1 MYYGA
6 IATGNRSMGTPADAP
21 PPPKPN
27 AEAFQQI
34 INTDFLSPRRFF
46 SGLLQKQRGQAPAPR
61 GVFQYPYKGGIFLDT
76 LISNVTVVTMNPKMD
91 VLFGAYIGIQDGK
104 IASISKKAPAEAP
117 QTIIDGTGMVAIPG
131 LINCHTHLATSVLRS
146 FTDDLSNTEA
156 LEALLKKEAKMDS
169 RSAKAAALL
178 SIAECLRFG
187 VTSVSDLYYYPNA
200 TAEAVAQSGIKANL
214 ALSSYRFIDQNED
227 FDFDTDE
234 QCQELV
240 KVMDKWHNH
249 DNGRIKIDAGIY
261 AEYTSN
267 HKLWEGLAGYA
278 SEQGIG
284 MQLHLA
290 ETQAEADSCLD
301 RTGMGPGELL
311 NCHNVFA
318 VPATAAGCTY
328 LEDYERKLL
337 GKKQVTAVA
346 TPLAHAKAGTPS
358 TPILD
363 CVKAGMNVALGTG
376 GAIECGNLD
385 MFEVLRCAAMDARK
399 EAKDASALPAPAAL
413 MMATVTGAQAQGRSQ
428 ECGMLQEG
436 MDADLALVDFSAP
449 HLMPCHNVLNGLL
462 WSAKGGDV
470 ALTMVRGKILYQN
483 GHFPTIDL
491 KNVVEELT
499 TYAIPR
505 LFAETENG

>member
-1 MYYGA
+1 
-6 IATGNRSMGTPADAP
+6 
-21 PPPKPN
+21 
-27 AEAFQQI
+27 
-34 INTDFLSPRRFF
+34 
-46 SGLLQKQRGQAPAPR
+46 
-61 GVFQYPYKGGIFLDT
+61 
-76 LISNVTVVTMNPKMD
+76 MNPKMD

-104 IASISKKAPAEAP
+104 IVSIEKSAPKDAP
-117 QTIIDGTGMVAIPG
+117 RTIIDGTGMVAMPG

-146 FTDDLSNTEA
+146 YTDDLSKQEA
-156 LEALLKKEAKMDS
+156 LEALLQKEAKMDS
-169 RSAKAAALL
+169 RAAKAAALL

-214 ALSSYRFIDQNED
+214 ALSSYRFIDSCED

-240 KVMDKWHNH
+240 KVVDKWHGH

-267 HKLWEGLAGYA
+267 YKLWEGLAGYA
-278 SEQGIG
+278 SEKGIG

-290 ETQAEADSCLD
+290 ETRAEVDSCLD

-318 VPATAAGCTY
+318 VPTTAAGCTY
-328 LEDYERKLL
+328 LEEHERKLL
-337 GKKQVTAVA
+337 GKKKVSAVA
-346 TPLAHAKAGTPS
+346 TPLCAAKNGQAS

-363 CVKAGMNVALGTG
+363 CVKSGMNVALGIG

-385 MFEVLRCAAMDARK
+385 MFEVMRYASMDAR
-399 EAKDASALPAPAAL
+399 AASGDPSSLPASAAL
-413 MMATVTGAQAQGRSQ
+413 MMATFCGAQAQGRAA
-428 ECGMLQEG
+428 ECGQLAVG
-436 MDADLALVDFSAP
+436 MDADIVLVDFSAP
-449 HLMPCHNVLNGLL
+449 HLMPCHNVLNGLV

-470 ALTMVRGKILYQN
+470 AMTMVRGQILYQN
-483 GHFPTIDL
+483 GRFPTIDL
-491 KNVVEELT
+491 QKVVEELT
-499 TYAIPR
+499 NYAIPK
-505 LFAETENG
+505 LFEEK